1 MFIIC
6 DILDFL
12 VTSLIIMSIN
22 GNIKKYGAIA
32 LIFGG
37 IISAS
42 LFVVVLNLGDDI
54 VGPGDND
61 PSQFSGIGARIAAR
75 MAETEDNISYVWM
88 YNNSFVNGNLS
99 EHYEQPIDGV
109 RIGLVNNEQKIAL
122 IHEPAAEVVD
132 INQSDLN
139 SVMSNFRGAIEVLND
154 TNQTM
159 TDIMDIWPPSFICDI
174 AYEDNTSLSLI
185 FSKEKGVLSVVNG
198 TWSLSSFTHHGINA
212 LDIQYSFD
220 NLVFLPITNIQ
231 LMIEAIQSLENFIY
245 NLFPI

>member
-1 MFIIC
+1 
-6 DILDFL
+6 
-12 VTSLIIMSIN
+12 MSIN
-22 GNIKKYGAIA
+22 GNIMKYGAIA

-42 LFVVVLNLGDDI
+42 IFVVVLNLSNDLN
-54 VGPGDND
+54 GPDDND
-61 PSQFSGIGARIAAR
+61 PPQSSGIGARIAAR
-75 MAETEDNISYVWM
+75 MAKAEDNISYVWIF
-88 YNNSFVNGNLS
+88 NNSFVNGNLS
-99 EHYEQPIDGV
+99 DHYGEYIDGV
-109 RIGLVNNEQKIAL
+109 SIGLVNNEQKMAL

-132 INQSDLN
+132 IVQSDLN

-154 TNQTM
+154 TNQNM

-198 TWSLSSFTHHGINA
+198 TWSLSSFIHHGINV
-212 LDIQYSFD
+212 LDIQYSYD
-220 NLVFLPITNIQ
+220 NLVFLPISNIQ

-245 NLFPI
+245 NSFPI